1 MAMYDLDALRKFDL
15 IIDARSPREFAEDHL
30 PGAINLPVVFDEEYA
45 EVGTVHRTDPMRA
58 YQIGV
63 AYSLRNIARHLELPF
78 FRNSRRASILV
89 YCFRGGKRSKLW
101 TDALETI
108 GYKVQRLPTGWKGY
122 RNWVR
127 ETLEEMPTQLQLNV
141 LSGPTGCGKTRLLL
155 ALREAGAQVLDLEA
169 LASHRGSIIGAIP
182 GRAQPSQKLFDTLLL
197 AEMSRLDL
205 SKPVWIESESKRIGR
220 VQLPTALFDRMHGGR
235 LYAVDTPMTERIAM
249 WHREYPHFE
258 RDPVGLVAQLGY
270 LKSLVGG
277 STLQEWSSLAE
288 RGEIDALFESI
299 MVDYYDPAYARSTK
313 KSYSRQTEPATEIR
327 LESLDSDYLATIAAH
342 LIAGSSI
349 LPSLPRE

>member
-1 MAMYDLDALRKFDL
+1 MYDLDALRKFDL

-30 PGAINLPVVFDEEYA
+30 PGALNLPVVFDEEYA

-63 AYSLRNIARHLELPF
+63 TYSLRNIARHLELPF
-78 FRNSRRASILV
+78 FRTSRRASILV

-205 SKPVWIESESKRIGR
+205 AKPVWIESESKRIGR

-327 LESLDSDYLATIAAH
+327 LESLDSEYLATIAAH

>member
-1 MAMYDLDALRKFDL
+1 
-15 IIDARSPREFAEDHL
+15 
-30 PGAINLPVVFDEEYA
+30 
-45 EVGTVHRTDPMRA
+45 
-58 YQIGV
+58 
-63 AYSLRNIARHLELPF
+63 
-78 FRNSRRASILV
+78 
-89 YCFRGGKRSKLW
+89 
-101 TDALETI
+101 
-108 GYKVQRLPTGWKGY
+108 
-122 RNWVR
+122 
-127 ETLEEMPTQLQLNV
+127 MPTQLQLNV

>member
-45 EVGTVHRTDPMRA
+45 EIGTAHRTDPMRA

-63 AYSLRNIARHLELPF
+63 PYSLRNIARHLELPF
-78 FRNSRRASILV
+78 FRTSRRATILV

-108 GYKVQRLPTGWKGY
+108 GYKVERLPTGWKGY

-127 ETLEEMPTQLQLNV
+127 ETLAEMPTRLQLNV

-182 GRAQPSQKLFDTLLL
+182 GQAQPSQKLFDSLLL

-205 SKPVWIESESKRIGR
+205 SKQVWIESESKRIGR
-220 VQLPTALFDRMHGGR
+220 VQLPTALFDQMHGGR
-235 LYAVDTPMTERIAM
+235 LYAVDTPMAERIAM

-258 RDPVGLVAQLGY
+258 RDPAALVAQLGY
-270 LKSLVGG
+270 LKALVGG
-277 STLQEWSSLAE
+277 ATLQEWSSLAE

-299 MVDYYDPAYARSTK
+299 MVDYYDPAYFRSTK
-313 KSYSRQTEPATEIR
+313 KNYVQTEHAIEIK
-327 LESLDSDYLATIAAH
+327 LETLDSSYLATIAGR
-342 LIAGSSI
+342 LISESSI
-349 LPSLPRE
+349 LPSLPPE